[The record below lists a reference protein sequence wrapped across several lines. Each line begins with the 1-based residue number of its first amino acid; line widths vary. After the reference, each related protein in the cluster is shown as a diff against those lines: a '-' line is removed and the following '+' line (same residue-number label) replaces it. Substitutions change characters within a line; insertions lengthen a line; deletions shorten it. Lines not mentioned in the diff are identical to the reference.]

1 MCRGQPVLPSLQLH
15 NLVDLWFR
23 TASTSKKIPA
33 SVGSSAKDFVMV
45 LSYCRKALPPWESSL
60 FYLFY
65 IHNQLFWQQ
74 SHRYYC
80 LEICSFSTMRGIYM
94 ILFCSWLNMYS
105 QLFSIFLLLLH
116 LLLFFGSWYTCHFL
130 LIKMSGYKSGKKKL
144 NFVHTVTFLWYSV
157 SFFKLIFSSFMFF

>member
-80 LEICSFSTMRGIYM
+80 LEICSFSSMRGIYDFVLLM
-94 ILFCSWLNMYS
+94 TEYVQPAI
-105 QLFSIFLLLLH
+105 FSFLLLH
-116 LLLFFGSWYTCHFL
+116 LLLFFGSWL
-130 LIKMSGYKSGKKKL
+130 LFPFDPMMPFPLVRIKMSGYKSGSTLPK
-144 NFVHTVTFLWYSV
+144 FL
-157 SFFKLIFSSFMFF
+157 